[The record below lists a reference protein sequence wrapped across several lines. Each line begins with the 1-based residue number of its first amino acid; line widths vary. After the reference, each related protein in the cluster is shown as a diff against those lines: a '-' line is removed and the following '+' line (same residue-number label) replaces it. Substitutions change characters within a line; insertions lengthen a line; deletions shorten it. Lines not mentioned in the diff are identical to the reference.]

1 MVLLH
6 VLQKEN
12 ETLAYITNKILGKY
26 TGPTFSLFTRNITL
40 GKLHVLFR
48 VFVCVRVRACVC
60 VRERETDRQRQKA
73 HVNTRAH
80 VQTLPDFGNFWFRHF
95 RLTEIFKK
103 YRF

>member
-48 VFVCVRVRACVC
+48 VFVCVRVRACV
-60 VRERETDRQRQKA
+60 
-73 HVNTRAH
+73 
-80 VQTLPDFGNFWFRHF
+80 
-95 RLTEIFKK
+95 
-103 YRF
+103 